1 MQVIERISSQK
12 NLDEINYDNIQISL
26 NSDGRLVIREYQ
38 DSDVLDDTLIVF
50 SHYETTKI
58 LMFIAKWIKVSW
70 MDQLQEAVLKIFP
83 FVEKADYINLYIKQ
97 IKISLKD
104 GWIVFLQD
112 IEKLNVFMKMNNYE
126 FVSIQLNEY
135 NKFVIYYNEVQ

>member
-1 MQVIERISSQK
+1 
-12 NLDEINYDNIQISL
+12 
-26 NSDGRLVIREYQ
+26 
-38 DSDVLDDTLIVF
+38 
-50 SHYETTKI
+50 
-58 LMFIAKWIKVSW
+58 